1 MQLDPL
7 NSSAYY
13 LKSLTYYTKN
23 DINNVTILFEKYTEL
38 LKLPSSD
45 SNSLAKFQLFHLEYL
60 LNKNSSKDLNNILTK
75 INQIPYIS
83 ENKLLLLI
91 RCKIY
96 IELNKYY
103 EAKVDL
109 DMLFKGYGYNEYYYK
124 AFSYTHLLQKH
135 SDFWSYLY
143 KDSEIDK
150 YDLTKL
156 GIINE
161 FSKYM
166 YERLVLYS
174 KNEKLRLDLPR
185 HYKSYNYYL
194 ICKINVKK
202 ILSKDCFIKFI
213 YENNE
218 YNQSEHML
226 KHEVVSKLEGLGWI
240 EYQDLKY
247 SYGTQLSIEINS
259 IEMQIDYVRRG
270 LNPIKITPILNT
282 SLMGYL
288 LPDYHQFFSNVPV

>member
-1 MQLDPL
+1 MYEKKEVYFISNLTNL
-7 NSSAYY
+7 NSKLYQFQESDIS
-13 LKSLTYYTKN
+13 SL
-23 DINNVTILFEKYTEL
+23 
-38 LKLPSSD
+38 
-45 SNSLAKFQLFHLEYL
+45 
-60 LNKNSSKDLNNILTK
+60 
-75 INQIPYIS
+75 
-83 ENKLLLLI
+83 
-91 RCKIY
+91 
-96 IELNKYY
+96 
-103 EAKVDL
+103 
-109 DMLFKGYGYNEYYYK
+109 
-124 AFSYTHLLQKH
+124 
-135 SDFWSYLY
+135 
-143 KDSEIDK
+143 
-150 YDLTKL
+150 L
-156 GIINE
+156 G
-161 FSKYM
+161 
-166 YERLVLYS
+166 LVLYS

-282 SLMGYL
+282 SLMAT
-288 LPDYHQFFSNVPV
+288 